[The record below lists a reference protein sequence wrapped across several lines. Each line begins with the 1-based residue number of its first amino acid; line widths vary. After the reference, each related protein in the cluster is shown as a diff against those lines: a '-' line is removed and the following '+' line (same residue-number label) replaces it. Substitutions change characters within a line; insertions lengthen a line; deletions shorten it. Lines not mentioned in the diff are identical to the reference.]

1 MSTIITATDIT
12 NVASEFAQETTQ
24 RLEAYIELAQQFI
37 SECAFGTK
45 YKSAV
50 IFMACHLL
58 KLDKIGASGASGTIT
73 SEKVGDLQTSFGTL
87 GSGVEPKDA
96 DLAQTPYGLMFLRL
110 KKAIQKTPM
119 VV

>member
-1 MSTIITATDIT
+1 MSTIITAADIT
-12 NVASEFAQETTQ
+12 NVASEFAQEATP
-24 RLEAYIELAQQFI
+24 RLESYIELAKSFV
-37 SECAFGTK
+37 SECTFGAK

-58 KLDKIGASGASGTIT
+58 KLDKIGASGASGSIS
-73 SEKVGDLQTSFGTL
+73 SERVGDLQTSYGAI
-87 GSGVEPKDA
+87 GSGVDSKDA

-110 KKAIQKTPM
+110 KKSIQKTPM